1 MEESK
6 LPRTKVVIIG
16 AGASGLA
23 AADALLKNDLKDFM
37 ILESSDR
44 IGGRVHSI
52 DWAGTD
58 IELGAQWIHG
68 EEGNVACEIALE
80 HGILE
85 DPKAPTLED
94 IGEDFFD
101 SHGNE
106 WDEQL
111 VEDIE
116 AIFEQA
122 EDDLEERPVQSEE
135 SIGDYFEP
143 KIKELVQD
151 RDDTFRKHVFMYL
164 DFYHRYQ
171 QAVEACNH
179 WNQASLY
186 SGHRLYELPPGK
198 ESIALKGDHKMS
210 DILDTFLSDE
220 LKSKIAIGSEVTQ
233 ISEDESKAGY
243 KITTKNGKTFL
254 TDAVLV
260 SVSLGVLKAH
270 HPTLFSPPLPKA
282 KVEAIQSVEFGTVNK
297 IYLEFEHPWWSP
309 DAEGFGF
316 LFENDSDYSLTTS
329 KTDWTRSLLGLYL
342 VANRPNI
349 LSMWISGHG
358 ARYLE
363 TLSEQDSQRD
373 TMNFIRKFLH
383 NALGAGFAARYDE
396 LYPEIPPQ
404 EISRYS

>member
-1 MEESK
+1 MEEHIPEK
-6 LPRTKVVIIG
+6 TKVVIIG

-23 AADALLKNDLKDFM
+23 AGDTFLKNGFNDFV

-44 IGGRVHSI
+44 IGGRVHSL
-52 DWAGTD
+52 DWAGTNV
-58 IELGAQWIHG
+58 ELGAQWIHG

-101 SHGNE
+101 NNGKN
-106 WDEQL
+106 WDDKL

-122 EDDLEERPVQSEE
+122 EDDLEERSIQAEE
-135 SIGDYFEP
+135 SIADYFEP
-143 KIKELVQD
+143 KIRELVQD
-151 RDDTFRKHVFMYL
+151 RDEAFQKHSLMYL

-179 WNQASLY
+179 WDQASLY

-210 DILDTFLSDE
+210 EILDTFLTDE
-220 LKSKIAIGSEVTQ
+220 LRSKIVTNCGVTR
-233 ISEDESKAGY
+233 IAEDLNEGGY
-243 KITTKNGKTFL
+243 QITTKNNQSL
-254 TDAVLV
+254 IAVAVLV

-270 HPTLFSPPLPKA
+270 HQTLFSPSLPER
-282 KVEAIQSVEFGTVNK
+282 KVEAIESLEFGTVNK
-297 IYLEFEHPWWSP
+297 IYLEFEQPWWP
-309 DAEGFGF
+309 LNAEGFGF
-316 LFENDSDYSLTTS
+316 LFESESDYSLEMASTN
-329 KTDWTRSLLGLYL
+329 WTRSILGLYL

-349 LSMWISGHG
+349 LSMWVSGHA
-358 ARYLE
+358 ARHLE
-363 TLSEQDSQRD
+363 NLSEEEALQD
-373 TMNFIRKFLH
+373 TMDFIRKFLH
-383 NALGAGFAARYDE
+383 KE
-396 LYPEIPPQ
+396 YPDIPEPRHFLVTPAIPPGSYQ
-404 EISRYS
+404 SL